1 MEDGIEFKDSALIGI
16 ELDKIWACDCDT
28 MTESLIMDGV
38 ETRDD
43 TGFSVSTDDTL
54 AEEVNVSRE
63 TKAGVGL
70 KLDSDDETTV
80 EEGKS
85 DSDGILSLV
94 GAVNS
99 ACEVESKIGDI
110 DESLET
116 VGYKDGVSVG
126 YSIMLSEVLECEVS
140 SECSV
145 EMKLL
150 EEDDELNDEDDHVE

>member
-1 MEDGIEFKDSALIGI
+1 ME
-16 ELDKIWACDCDT
+16 
-28 MTESLIMDGV
+28 GV

-54 AEEVNVSRE
+54 ADDVNVSRE
-63 TKAGVGL
+63 TKVGVGL
-70 KLDSDDETTV
+70 ELDSDDETV
-80 EEGKS
+80 ERGKP
-85 DSDGILSLV
+85 DPDGMLSLV
-94 GAVNS
+94 EEVNS

-145 EMKLL
+145 DMMLL